1 MKRCAS
7 MSAAA
12 KIQSKKGGGDGGR
25 ERELLG
31 HRLQIIPAPAVA
43 LYIVLATLKQL
54 NHFHAFSLL

>member
-1 MKRCAS
+1 